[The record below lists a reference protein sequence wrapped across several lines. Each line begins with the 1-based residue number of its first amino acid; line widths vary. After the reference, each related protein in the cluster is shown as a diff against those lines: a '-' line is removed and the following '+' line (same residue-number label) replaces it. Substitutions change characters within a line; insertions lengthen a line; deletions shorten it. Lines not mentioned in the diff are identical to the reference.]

1 MRLLNRFGVRAD
13 AGTFSDRRAAMV
25 ERQLAGRGIRS
36 ARVLDAMRTV
46 PRHEFVPPASKEAA
60 YSDGPIPIGQG
71 QTISQPLMVAMM
83 TETLDPADSDRVLEI
98 GTGSGYQTAVLARL
112 AREVFTIECRPELA
126 TTAWIRLHQLGC
138 QNVRIHQGDGGLG
151 WPEAA
156 PFDKILV
163 TAAAPTVPA
172 PLIDQLA
179 EHGRLVIPVGDRQ
192 CQELISLQKCHG
204 QIERQRLE
212 WCRFVPLVGVHGWGR
227 PLAG

>member
-1 MRLLNRFGVRAD
+1 MRLLNRFGVTAD
-13 AGTFSDRRAAMV
+13 AGIFSERRAAMV

-36 ARVLDAMRTV
+36 SRVLDAMLAV
-46 PRHEFVPPASKEAA
+46 PRHEFVPPTSKDAA
-60 YSDGPIPIGQG
+60 YSDGPLPIGQG
-71 QTISQPLMVAMM
+71 QTISQPLIVAMM
-83 TETLDPADSDRVLEI
+83 TEALDPTDCDRVLEI

-112 AREVFTIECRPELA
+112 AKEVFTIEYRRELA

-138 QNVRIHQGDGGLG
+138 ENVRFRQGDGGLG

-163 TAAAPTVPA
+163 TAAAATLPE
-172 PLIDQLA
+172 PLVDQLA
-179 EHGRLVIPVGDRQ
+179 ENGRLVIPMGDRE
-192 CQELISLQKCHG
+192 CQELVSVQKCHG
-204 QIERQRLE
+204 QIERRHLE